1 MATVETNIVR
11 EYRDL
16 DLSFN
21 IHPVKKDIN
30 LHKGNVAVINSVK
43 NLVLMNFYE
52 KPFQPE
58 IGSNVRK
65 LLFEPVDDVTGIALE
80 RAIVQVIGNYEPRA
94 RVRSIV
100 VSANLPKNGFNVQ
113 MEFFVIN
120 QTQPVSITFF
130 LERIR

>member
-1 MATVETNIVR
+1 MATVETTIVR

-16 DLSFN
+16 DLSFK

-30 LHKGNVAVINSVK
+30 LHRGSMAVVNSVK

-65 LLFEPVDDVTGIALE
+65 LLFEPVDDVTGVALE

-94 RVRSIV
+94 RVKSIV
-100 VSANLPKNGFNVQ
+100 VSADIPKNGFNV
-113 MEFFVIN
+113 ELDFYIIN
-120 QTQPVSITFF
+120 QTQPISITFF

>member
-1 MATVETNIVR
+1 MATVETTIVR

-30 LHKGNVAVINSVK
+30 LHKGSMAVINSIK

-52 KPFQPE
+52 TPFQPE

-65 LLFEPVDDVTGIALE
+65 LLFEPVDDVTAIALE
-80 RAIVQVIGNYEPRA
+80 RAIAEVVGNYEPRA
-94 RVRSIV
+94 RIKTVNIV
-100 VSANLPKNGFNVQ
+100 ADLQLNGFSVQ
-113 MEFFVIN
+113 IDFYIIN
-120 QTQPVSITFF
+120 QTEPVSITFF

>member
-1 MATVETNIVR
+1 M
-11 EYRDL
+11 
-16 DLSFN
+16 
-21 IHPVKKDIN
+21 
-30 LHKGNVAVINSVK
+30 AVINSVK

-80 RAIVQVIGNYEPRA
+80 RAILQVIGNYEPRA
-94 RVRSIV
+94 RAKSITV
-100 VSANLPKNGFNVQ
+100 TADLAKNGFNVQ
-113 MEFFVIN
+113 MEFYVIN